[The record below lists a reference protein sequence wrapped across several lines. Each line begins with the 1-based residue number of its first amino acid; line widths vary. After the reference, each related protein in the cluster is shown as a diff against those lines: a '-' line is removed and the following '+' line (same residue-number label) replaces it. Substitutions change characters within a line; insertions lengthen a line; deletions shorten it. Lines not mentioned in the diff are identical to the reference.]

1 MRNLLILAFLLV
13 FTVVSINCG
22 GEGATDEGNSGEDL
36 KVSDRSI
43 LYEGMTDAEKKEEGV
58 SGGSANNAKAE
69 KYKMMYE
76 KYKGVKPDKAKRYY
90 NLWQKYK

>member
-1 MRNLLILAFLLV
+1 MRNLLTLMFLIV

-22 GEGATDEGNSGEDL
+22 DDTATEETSSGDEL

-43 LYEGMTDAEKKEEGV
+43 LYEGMEKPA
-58 SGGSANNAKAE
+58 ANDNSAKAE